1 MESSDSEHA
10 ECMSAE
16 EWKIF
21 LKNNKL
27 AIDRWKAEKKIL
39 ELKEENY
46 IWTI

>member
-1 MESSDSEHA
+1 MELSDSEHA
-10 ECMSAE
+10 SAE

-21 LKNNKL
+21 FLNNKL